1 MTTLAPVLA
10 AMLLQAPPVQRPT
23 GAAPIPTTPAPAP
36 VTPAP
41 VTPAPAPVTPAP
53 APVTAAPTPTPTPAP
68 VTTAPVAAPVAPAPI
83 SPAVTAPAPVIPT
96 VVPPEKPGPPFYT
109 DADMQ
114 ALRTRHGLEANPPKT
129 ERKPLFGCWI
139 ADPRCGYVVELNATT
154 SYAYRVRQGRVD
166 IEDDVNR
173 WNSVRIQYDVWLSI
187 PTVVE
192 TRGKLRYTRLSLGPK
207 GGVIASDSR
216 DLWGNF
222 GLAGRYWFG
231 RKAFAPNIEFSAAL
245 AFKIA
250 GKHPISDQFDNV
262 RGPIGFTADVGFG
275 IGGYGA
281 IVLGG
286 QYDAP
291 LANPKTEQTTPG
303 GMFFIGF
310 RGNILWGAPAVFA
323 VGAHAAGTRLVKAP

>member
-23 GAAPIPTTPAPAP
+23 GAAPVPTTPAP
-36 VTPAP
+36 VPAT
-41 VTPAPAPVTPAP
+41 VTPAPAPAPATVTPAP
-53 APVTAAPTPTPTPAP
+53 APAPASTPAP
-68 VTTAPVAAPVAPAPI
+68 PVTSPAPAPAATPAPI
-83 SPAVTAPAPVIPT
+83 SPAVAPTPEPVAPIVAP
-96 VVPPEKPGPPFYT
+96 PPEKPGPPFYT

-129 ERKPLFGCWI
+129 ERKPLFRCWI
-139 ADPRCGYVVELNATT
+139 ADPTCGFVVELNATT

-192 TRGKLRYTRLSLGPK
+192 TRGKFRYTRLSLGPK